1 MSQGLFRQEVIEAKR
16 GEWLGPIIVAT
27 PLSRWALTTLALIL
41 AAAIMLFLL
50 LGHYTRRETVTGQL
64 VPNRGVLTVAAPGV
78 GTVTRLL
85 VRGGQHVEAGDALLE
100 LSSKQDSTALGD
112 TYTLVAQQLDI
123 QRARLRSDLANQ
135 NQLATQQADALRA
148 KVVLLQAQLKQIDG
162 QLALQQ
168 QQVSSNQQLLAR
180 IKPLG
185 VKGYVSAVQI
195 QQQTTAVL
203 NAQAQYKQLRRQQLE
218 ARQQLDSADQ
228 QLAQLPLD
236 EATKRN
242 DTERQLAALTQSI
255 AQNEQQ
261 RAIVLHAPRA
271 GVVSTVLLKPGQ
283 MVSAGQPLLSILP
296 AGSLMQAQLL
306 VPSRAIGFIE
316 PGSRVVMR
324 YQAFAYQKF
333 GQQYGHVSDISR
345 SALSPADVATLIGE
359 RPQTAQ
365 PMYRVQV
372 ALDSQHVLA
381 YGKPEPVRPGMAL
394 EADILIDRRRLIE
407 WVFEPLYGMAH
418 HLAGGSAH
426 G

>member
-1 MSQGLFRQEVIEAKR
+1 LSQGLFRQEVIEAKR
-16 GEWLGPIIVAT
+16 GEWLGSIIVAT

-112 TYTLVAQQLDI
+112 THTLVAQQLDI

-333 GQQYGHVSDISR
+333 GQQYGHVTDISR

-418 HLAGGSAH
+418 HLAGGSAR

>member
-16 GEWLGPIIVAT
+16 GEWLGSIIVAT

-64 VPNRGVLTVAAPGV
+64 VPNRGVLTVAAPGM

-112 TYTLVAQQLDI
+112 THTLVAQQLDI

-333 GQQYGHVSDISR
+333 GQQYGHVTDISR

>member
-1 MSQGLFRQEVIEAKR
+1 LSQGLFRQEVIEAKR

-333 GQQYGHVSDISR
+333 GQQYGHVTDISR

>member
-16 GEWLGPIIVAT
+16 GEWLGSIIVAT

-261 RAIVLHAPRA
+261 RAVVLHAPRA

-333 GQQYGHVSDISR
+333 GQQYGHVTDISR

-418 HLAGGSAH
+418 HLAGGSAR

>member
-16 GEWLGPIIVAT
+16 GEWLGSIIVAT

-78 GTVTRLL
+78 STVTRLL

-112 TYTLVAQQLDI
+112 THTLVAQQLDI

-333 GQQYGHVSDISR
+333 GQQYGHVTDISR

-418 HLAGGSAH
+418 HLAGGSAR

>member
-16 GEWLGPIIVAT
+16 GEWLGSIIVAT

-112 TYTLVAQQLDI
+112 THTLVAQQLDI

-333 GQQYGHVSDISR
+333 GQQYGHVTDISR

-418 HLAGGSAH
+418 HLAGGSAR

>member
-16 GEWLGPIIVAT
+16 GEWLGSIIVAT

-112 TYTLVAQQLDI
+112 THTLVAQQLDI

-261 RAIVLHAPRA
+261 RAVVLHAPRA

-333 GQQYGHVSDISR
+333 GQQYGHVTDISR

-418 HLAGGSAH
+418 HLAGGSAR

>member
-1 MSQGLFRQEVIEAKR
+1 MEAKR
-16 GEWLGPIIVAT
+16 GEWLGSIIVAT

-333 GQQYGHVSDISR
+333 GQQYGHVTDISR

>member
-16 GEWLGPIIVAT
+16 GEWLGSIIVAT

-64 VPNRGVLTVAAPGV
+64 VPNSGVLTVAAPGV

-112 TYTLVAQQLDI
+112 THTLVAQQLDI

-333 GQQYGHVSDISR
+333 GQQYGHVTDISR

>member
-1 MSQGLFRQEVIEAKR
+1 LSQGLFRQEVIEAKR
-16 GEWLGPIIVAT
+16 GEWLGSIIVAT

-261 RAIVLHAPRA
+261 RAVVLHAPRA

-333 GQQYGHVSDISR
+333 GQQYGHVTDISR

-418 HLAGGSAH
+418 HLAGGSAR

>member
-1 MSQGLFRQEVIEAKR
+1 LSQGLFRQEVIEAKR
-16 GEWLGPIIVAT
+16 GEWLGSIIVAT

-112 TYTLVAQQLDI
+112 THTLVAQQLDI

-261 RAIVLHAPRA
+261 RAVVLHAPRA

-333 GQQYGHVSDISR
+333 GQQYGHVTDISR

>member
-27 PLSRWALTTLALIL
+27 PLSRWALTPLSLIL
-41 AAAIMLFLL
+41 PAAIMLFLL

-333 GQQYGHVSDISR
+333 GQQYGHVTDISR

>member
-1 MSQGLFRQEVIEAKR
+1 LSQGLFRQEVIEAKR
-16 GEWLGPIIVAT
+16 GEWLGSIIVAT

-333 GQQYGHVSDISR
+333 GQQYGHVTDISR

-418 HLAGGSAH
+418 HLAGGSAR

>member
-1 MSQGLFRQEVIEAKR
+1 LSQGLFRQEVIEAKR
-16 GEWLGPIIVAT
+16 GEWLGSIIVAT

-112 TYTLVAQQLDI
+112 THTLVAQQLDI

-333 GQQYGHVSDISR
+333 GQQYGHVTDISR

>member
-1 MSQGLFRQEVIEAKR
+1 M
-16 GEWLGPIIVAT
+16 
-27 PLSRWALTTLALIL
+27 
-41 AAAIMLFLL
+41 
-50 LGHYTRRETVTGQL
+50 
-64 VPNRGVLTVAAPGV
+64 PNRGVLTVAAPGV

-333 GQQYGHVSDISR
+333 GQQYGHVTDISR

>member
-1 MSQGLFRQEVIEAKR
+1 LFRQEVIEAKR
-16 GEWLGPIIVAT
+16 GEWLGSIIVAT

-112 TYTLVAQQLDI
+112 THTLVAQQLDI

-333 GQQYGHVSDISR
+333 GQQYGHVTDISR

>member
-16 GEWLGPIIVAT
+16 GEWLGSIIVAT

-333 GQQYGHVSDISR
+333 GQQYGHVTDISR